1 MRLLRQVLSV
11 WIAATAMAVAAP
23 KHPAPFADGETV
35 CFIGDSIT
43 HGGLYHSYV
52 YLFYATRFPDRKVE
66 FVNCGISGDSASG
79 GFGRVDWDV
88 LVHKPSVA
96 TIMMGMNDVNRNLY
110 GKDNPDENNLKQRQA
125 ALDRHADSMRKL
137 AEALRRAGVR
147 PIFILPSIYDETST
161 MDKPN
166 LFGVNGALG
175 ICAEGAT
182 KLAAECDAGIVD
194 FWGAMN
200 RYNAEV
206 QKADPTATIVGG
218 DRVHPGPM
226 GHFLMAYTF
235 LEAQQLEGV
244 VADMAVDA
252 AAGAATGQDNCA
264 ISEVQK
270 TATGVRFVCL
280 EKALPFPIQRGTE
293 KALGL
298 VPFMDK
304 MNRETLRVAG
314 LAEGTYALLIDGQEV
329 GTYAA
334 KDLAAGIGLAANPKT
349 PQYQQAEEVAKA
361 NGQRHSVESGSI
373 RNIVATERTLRYLN
387 LDLDDP
393 AARQQAVDAHLA
405 KIAKSPYVG
414 YYKGACARYLKDKG
428 NEAELRGRWRAAMA
442 RMYERNQPKPHTYE
456 LVRR

>member
-1 MRLLRQVLSV
+1 MRLLRQVLLV
-11 WIAATAMAVAAP
+11 CFVAVAAAFAAP
-23 KHPAPFADGETV
+23 NGPAPFANGDTV

-52 YLFYATRFPDRKVE
+52 YLFYATRFPDRKID
-66 FVNCGISGDSASG
+66 FVNCGISGDSAAG
-79 GFGRVDWDV
+79 GLARVDWDV
-88 LVHKPSVA
+88 LVHKPTAA
-96 TIMMGMNDVNRNLY
+96 TIMMGMNDVNRGLY
-110 GKDNPDENNLKQRQA
+110 GKDEPDENNRTQRQA

-137 AEALRRAGVR
+137 TEALRHAGVQ

-182 KLAAECDAGIVD
+182 KLAKDNDAGVVD

-235 LEAQQLEGV
+235 LEAQQLEGG
-244 VADMAVDA
+244 VAAMAVDA
-252 AAGAATGQDNCA
+252 AAGAAVGQDNCA
-264 ISEVQK
+264 ITDVAK
-270 TATGVRFVCL
+270 TATGVRFTCL

-293 KALGL
+293 KALEL
-298 VPFMDK
+298 VPFVAK
-304 MNRETLRVAG
+304 MNQETLKVQG
-314 LAEGTYALLIDGQEV
+314 LAESGYALLIDGQEV
-329 GTYAA
+329 GTYAG
-334 KDLAAGIGLAANPKT
+334 KDLAKGIDLAANTKT

-361 NGQRHSVESGSI
+361 NSQRHSIESGSI
-373 RNIVATERTLRYLN
+373 RNIVATERNLRSQK

-393 AARQQAVDAHLA
+393 TARQQAVDAYLA
-405 KIAKSPYVG
+405 KVAKSPHFG
-414 YYKGACARYLKDKG
+414 YYKGSCERYLKDKAK
-428 NEAELRGRWRAAMA
+428 EADLRREWRAAMA
-442 RMYERNQPKPHTYE
+442 RMYELNQPKPHTYE